1 MKQVSEAY
9 SESMASQMRN
19 RSHVRVLF
27 NNNDTTIPSDGEWV
41 GNGELS
47 ISDTAT
53 LDYNRMY
60 GDPYATLELNRWTL
74 DGSFDIVPDDGAVTG
89 FVSSAISDENGVTD
103 AVLTREFSKQHT
115 IPMLTLTFD
124 TRTGI
129 HPGSVTIDFYLEG
142 AIAKTFT
149 VPVTGD
155 SVALTTDVEA
165 CDKIVVTFGQMPP
178 YRYPRLEGVT
188 YGVQKIFD
196 GNVIESTKQ
205 AHDIDPLSRRLPKET
220 MQFTILD
227 FEHQYDPDN
236 PTGIWKYVAEKS
248 AVALQFGYQLPA
260 GTVEWIK
267 ADQYILDSRPAF
279 ANNRATFKATGSV
292 GRLGGTYY
300 KGTLGEKSFY
310 DLAVDV
316 LRDAELPPMPD
327 GSDPWVID
335 DSLKTMYTTAALPID
350 THANCLQLIAHACC
364 CLFRTDDDNIIH
376 IEPFAVAEDAEMEDL
391 IIDFTSIGQ
400 NSQTMAKID
409 PLMAVMVAKY
419 SNVSSAQTEIYRET
433 TTETDLHIE
442 FSSAA
447 DNVGVTISGGSI
459 ISKNIYAR
467 AADLVLS
474 AGTKTITITGRPI
487 TEQYSLYTLPIKS
500 TGSIDVEKNPLITN
514 REMCVALAE
523 HTAKYLQFRNT
534 YDLSYRGNPEME
546 CGDIIGLQTPYTPL
560 IKGLMLTDEIT
571 YNGALKGKAKVKA
584 IGLAS
589 NVLDEFILDESVL
602 S

>member
-1 MKQVSEAY
+1 
-9 SESMASQMRN
+9 
-19 RSHVRVLF
+19 
-27 NNNDTTIPSDGEWV
+27 
-41 GNGELS
+41 
-47 ISDTAT
+47 
-53 LDYNRMY
+53 
-60 GDPYATLELNRWTL
+60 
-74 DGSFDIVPDDGAVTG
+74 
-89 FVSSAISDENGVTD
+89 
-103 AVLTREFSKQHT
+103 
-115 IPMLTLTFD
+115 
-124 TRTGI
+124 
-129 HPGSVTIDFYLEG
+129 
-142 AIAKTFT
+142 
-149 VPVTGD
+149 
-155 SVALTTDVEA
+155 
-165 CDKIVVTFGQMPP
+165 
-178 YRYPRLEGVT
+178 
-188 YGVQKIFD
+188 
-196 GNVIESTKQ
+196 
-205 AHDIDPLSRRLPKET
+205 
-220 MQFTILD
+220 
-227 FEHQYDPDN
+227 
-236 PTGIWKYVAEKS
+236 
-248 AVALQFGYQLPA
+248 
-260 GTVEWIK
+260 
-267 ADQYILDSRPAF
+267 
-279 ANNRATFKATGSV
+279 
-292 GRLGGTYY
+292 
-300 KGTLGEKSFY
+300 
-310 DLAVDV
+310 
-316 LRDAELPPMPD
+316 
-327 GSDPWVID
+327 
-335 DSLKTMYTTAALPID
+335 
-350 THANCLQLIAHACC
+350 LQLIAHACC

-419 SNVSSAQTEIYRET
+419 SNVSSAQTEIYKET
-433 TTETDLHIE
+433 TDETNLHIE

-487 TEQYSLYTLPIKS
+487 TEQYSVYTLPIKS
-500 TGSIDVEKNPLITN
+500 TGSIDVEKNPLITS

-560 IKGLMLTDEIT
+560 IKGLVLTDEIT